1 MGPLRVVTTVIQ
13 APFSALRLQGIPQTK
28 RRLCEWVLEL
38 LLPVGAGA
46 HCGVSRVVLCR
57 PGPCCSAPTA
67 LVSLLDSQG
76 TDVPSGPP
84 ARGTERRSWVGCTA
98 PRWRLDSP
106 TTRCTCED
114 TWAAL
119 PATPPAPPAAQP
131 PCPAAHNHLAQS
143 IHTTGSSSAGAGAG
157 AQVERMRRNAR
168 LVVLAP

>member
-13 APFSALRLQGIPQTK
+13 APFSALRLQGI
-28 RRLCEWVLEL
+28 RRRSVDSVSGCWSCCCQWKLEL
-38 LLPVGAGA
+38 T
-46 HCGVSRVVLCR
+46 VVYRALCCAQ
-57 PGPCCSAPTA
+57 GPCCSAPTA

-131 PCPAAHNHLAQS
+131 PCPAAHTHLAQS